1 MHTVFSVFNW
11 LVANNLWRDVIQ
23 LSVASIFGYVLGRL
37 PWKRLKKQ
45 QARNQAAV
53 MDKLNAETPGGL
65 GDIATLLQ
73 GLPQAEATV
82 TEESD
87 S

>member
-23 LSVASIFGYVLGRL
+23 LSVASIFGFFLARI
-37 PWKRLKKQ
+37 PWKRQ
-45 QARNQAAV
+45 QKVQAQSQAEL
-53 MDKLNAETPGGL
+53 MDKLDAKTPGGL
-65 GDIATLLQ
+65 GEIATLLQ
-73 GLPQAEATV
+73 GLPQAEADI